1 MNLVD
6 TLICQLDAG
15 LRTVFGTT
23 AAARMT
29 PYAVPNAAPQMAT
42 PQVATPP
49 ITPSDNPISHQ
60 ATLTANAVQQSIRLM
75 RVNHVGEVC
84 AQALYQ
90 GQLLV
95 ARDAA
100 TRGVLEHAAQEER
113 DHLAWCAERIQS
125 LGGRTSVLSPV
136 FYAGAWALGVA
147 SGLAGDKWSMGFL
160 VETERQVEAH
170 LTTHLDK
177 LPIDDADSR
186 AIVLQMREDEIAHGS
201 SGEANGAMPLPPPM
215 QTAMRLSSK
224 IMTSTTYWV

>member
-15 LRTVFGTT
+15 LRTVFANT
-23 AAARMT
+23 AAARAT
-29 PYAVPNAAPQMAT
+29 PRSAPLATTPASGMSNAATVSPNAT
-42 PQVATPP
+42 
-49 ITPSDNPISHQ
+49 
-60 ATLTANAVQQSIRLM
+60 QQSIRLM

-95 ARDAA
+95 ARDSA
-100 TRGVLEHAAQEER
+100 TRAVLENAAQEER
-113 DHLAWCAERIQS
+113 DHLAWCADRIHT
-125 LGGRTSVLSPV
+125 LGGQTSVLSPV

-177 LPIDDADSR
+177 LPSEDVDSR

-201 SGEANGAMPLPPPM
+201 SGEAHGAMPLPPPIKS
-215 QTAMRLSSK
+215 AMRLSSK
-224 IMTSTTYWV
+224 IMTTTTYWV